1 MEINEIEN
9 ILISEV
15 AGILT
20 VNDDVVGVDVPLHDL
35 GIDSLGFVEL
45 LVAVEK
51 RFELKLIETGLTRED
66 FETIRSLA
74 QCILREVVE

>member
-1 MEINEIEN
+1 MGINEIEK

-15 AGILT
+15 AGILA
-20 VNDDVVGVDVPLHDL
+20 VNDDDVGVDVPLHDL

-66 FETIRSLA
+66 FETIRSLS
-74 QCILREVVE
+74 QCILREVV

>member
-1 MEINEIEN
+1 MEIIEIEN
-9 ILISEV
+9 MLIREV
-15 AGILT
+15 ASILT
-20 VNDDVVGVDVPLHDL
+20 VSDDDVGVDVPLHDL

-74 QCILREVVE
+74 QCILREVVG